1 MSLSNGRTMNLY
13 LCPSTILRAKGI
25 LLHRA
30 VLNLVDMILL
40 RSLLFNFGMLII
52 TPPFALLAIVL
63 MPLPAVTRSR
73 IVSGWAHLTMHW
85 LALTCNLRFRV
96 IGRENIPGHPS
107 VVLAKHQSAWETIA
121 FQTIFPPQIWVM
133 KRSLLW
139 IPFLGWAFAAL
150 SAITIDRAAG
160 REALKQLVTQG
171 KDRLA
176 RGLWVVVFPEGTRI
190 APNKRGKYHI
200 GGAWLATHAQATV
213 VPVAHNAGKFW
224 GKSSFIKKP
233 GTITVSVG
241 KPIET
246 AGLKPDAL
254 NQMVENWIENEMGQL
269 HGK

>member
-1 MSLSNGRTMNLY
+1 MNLY
-13 LCPSTILRAKGI
+13 LRPSTVRQSSRLRASGI
-25 LLHRA
+25 LLHR
-30 VLNLVDMILL
+30 VVFDLVDMILL

-52 TPPFALLAIVL
+52 TPPFALFAIL
-63 MPLPAVTRSR
+63 LIPLPAATRSR
-73 IVSGWAHLTMHW
+73 IISSWAHLTMRW

-96 IGRENIPGHPS
+96 IGCENIPDHAS

-190 APNKRGKYHI
+190 EPGKRSKYHI
-200 GGAWLATHAQATV
+200 GGAWLATHTQATV
-213 VPVAHNAGKFW
+213 VPVAHNAGVFW
-224 GKSSFIKKP
+224 GKNAFIKNP
-233 GTITVSVG
+233 GTITVSIG

-246 AGLKPDAL
+246 SGLKPDVL
-254 NQMVENWIENEMGQL
+254 NQMVESWIENEMEQL
-269 HGK
+269 PRK